1 MNLLELGNTVKRLRK
16 ERGLTQEMLAK
27 QANISRA
34 TLSKLENGHIAQISI
49 VTLNDILNHLGYE
62 LDVKAIN
69 PFISQ
74 AGAVDMYLSD

>member
-1 MNLLELGNTVKRLRK
+1 MNLLELGSTVKRLRK

-69 PFISQ
+69 PFISEGQ
-74 AGAVDMYLSD
+74 